1 MNDNRRVRLNEI
13 IDQIDTLKNDLE
25 DVLSEERDAYE
36 KLSENFQLSEKGEK
50 MEAAISNMESASSNL
65 DKAISEIKKAKEETK
80 KKSKK

>member
-1 MNDNRRVRLNEI
+1 MNKNRRGRLNEI

-25 DVLSEERDAYE
+25 DILSEERDGYE

-50 MEAAISNMESASSNL
+50 MEAAINNMESASSNL